1 LACILDMSSNLTRF
15 YFDFDDEQRTGCFNN
30 LSFEDIET
38 IEADE
43 YEDRLKSD
51 DIQYTRVDL

>member
-1 LACILDMSSNLTRF
+1 MSSNLTRF

-30 LSFEDIET
+30 LSFEDVET

-51 DIQYTRVDL
+51 DIPYTRIDL